1 MRYEKKVFSYFRE
14 LYTKLLSLPFSTFDR
29 ICCHHMQSNQEKLQK
44 DKQWMPDLRLSL
56 SQRDGNNDGK
66 TDHCRETQEINT
78 KLSLS

>member
-1 MRYEKKVFSYFRE
+1 
-14 LYTKLLSLPFSTFDR
+14 
-29 ICCHHMQSNQEKLQK
+29 MQSNQEKLQK
-44 DKQWMPDLRLSL
+44 EKQWAPDLRLSL